1 MKLSGE
7 IIGILLAALAF
18 SLVKLINWVPVYR
31 ARQAQLTSDIE
42 RDKARQREETN
53 RQLVAERNAHYGKFW
68 NEAHALM
75 DEMATGAFRMPNLH
89 VVRGRYGILL
99 QTAPGP
105 VVQRLQAITRVFEEV
120 IKDGIT
126 EERYARFNREMHELR
141 DACRV
146 DTGLD
151 PLRKPLQA
159 DAAAPAETSPQ
170 SAAESRRYFSPADHG

>member
-1 MKLSGE
+1 MDLPGE
-7 IIGILLAALAF
+7 VFGVLLVAFAYALKRIID
-18 SLVKLINWVPVYR
+18 WVPGHR
-31 ARQAQLTSDIE
+31 TRRSQRHDDAE

>member
-7 IIGILLAALAF
+7 IIGILLVALAF

-42 RDKARQREETN
+42 REKALQREETN